1 MLESLRG
8 FPSCMPSALK
18 LASVLFIECAIIVG
32 VGVGLLI
39 ARGIARVLLK
49 AYHVRTY
56 VRPQHY
62 DPSTTSRHFGAETK
76 RLAYS
81 EWFSIPQ
88 ALLALDQ
95 LHRVAPAHRKQY
107 FLLNHLEPEVGIS
120 SNKGVKTAVSIA
132 VEIIIIMCT
141 LFVV

>member
-32 VGVGLLI
+32 VGLLI

-62 DPSTTSRHFGAETK
+62 VSVLPCRDKKGEEEERNESLVSTVFREHTNLPRNDK
-76 RLAYS
+76 L
-81 EWFSIPQ
+81 
-88 ALLALDQ
+88 
-95 LHRVAPAHRKQY
+95 
-107 FLLNHLEPEVGIS
+107 
-120 SNKGVKTAVSIA
+120 
-132 VEIIIIMCT
+132 
-141 LFVV
+141 

>member
-32 VGVGLLI
+32 VALLI

-56 VRPQHY
+56 VRTD

-76 RLAYS
+76 NS
-81 EWFSIPQ
+81 
-88 ALLALDQ
+88 
-95 LHRVAPAHRKQY
+95 APKK
-107 FLLNHLEPEVGIS
+107 F
-120 SNKGVKTAVSIA
+120 K
-132 VEIIIIMCT
+132 VERS
-141 LFVV
+141 